1 MYFAMCDYYF
11 NFNSKKV
18 RLRLNQI
25 CRVRY
30 FLYQFQF
37 QKGAIKTGGQSESLK
52 MLTKFQFQKGAI
64 KTIIKELQGGVYP
77 PFQFQ
82 KGAIKTNPICLPL
95 IQAEYFNSKKVR
107 LRLCQ
112 T

>member
-1 MYFAMCDYYF
+1 
-11 NFNSKKV
+11 
-18 RLRLNQI
+18 
-25 CRVRY
+25 
-30 FLYQFQF
+30 
-37 QKGAIKTGGQSESLK
+37 

-107 LRLCQ
+107 LRRDGGDAVEAEAEFQFQKGAIKTGGGLPLPGGEPLFQ
-112 T
+112 FQKGAIKTGLR